1 MDENFKYNSSDRPDI
16 DAAWQQLEQLLDKEK
31 SAAGGRESN
40 NKGRWSLAL
49 LLMMISGLII
59 WDHSNTKNTKKNVNN
74 TLSKRNSQQNTDSL
88 KDANKDGLG
97 KYPSSNDDSFYVNKK
112 FHNKNVN
119 KSIDKA
125 NADTGLITGDSNLQ
139 STDEG
144 ISIAQ
149 KDNIS
154 VNRFNNATVNGLRK
168 SNSITK
174 NTFKDY
180 VPGFNSAKVNTND
193 GTPGANDPKEKSVS
207 NDFVKA
213 NKDTIAQSSSIITDS
228 AKVEKKILA
237 NNFAKDSTDNT
248 INATAIARGK
258 TKKEKKK
265 NNVVTLQASLSA
277 GISPSLSFQNTG
289 YSNSSGL
296 NHLAAADFFVTANI
310 PLSKRFTL
318 QAALHPFA
326 GVPLR
331 SDKWKQSFQNLDE
344 TQTTHTIG
352 HTITTFTSA
361 KITGLTSL
369 NIPLTLHYNITSK
382 FNIYAGLQV
391 LTFLYGGTVK
401 HTSIT
406 DSSASG
412 VHISSTSASA
422 DIFKTS
428 YRYAIKRTNVN
439 GVLGIDYSLHHF
451 KLGLQ
456 YIHGFSDVT
465 SNSFLRNSQLNT
477 IKDIKLSVKINLGK
491 QRK

>member
-31 SAAGGRESN
+31 PAAGGRESN
-40 NKGRWSLAL
+40 NKGRWGLAL

-59 WDHSNTKNTKKNVNN
+59 WNQSNTKNTKKNVNN
-74 TLSKRNSQQNTDSL
+74 SLSKRNSQQNTDSL

-97 KYPSSNDDSFYVNKK
+97 KYPSSNNNSFYVNKK
-112 FHNKNVN
+112 FHNMNVN
-119 KSIDKA
+119 KSKDKA

-139 STDEG
+139 PTDEG

-168 SNSITK
+168 SNGITK

-193 GTPGANDPKEKSVS
+193 GTPEADDPKGKSVS
-207 NDFVKA
+207 DDFVKA
-213 NKDTIAQSSSIITDS
+213 NKDTIAQSSIITDS
-228 AKVEKKILA
+228 AKVEKKIPA
-237 NNFAKDSTDNT
+237 NNFAKDSTGNT
-248 INATAIARGK
+248 ISATAIARGK

-277 GISPSLSFQNTG
+277 GISPSLSFQHTG
-289 YSNSSGL
+289 YANSSGL
-296 NHLAAADFFVTANI
+296 NYLAAVDFFVTANI

-361 KITGLTSL
+361 KITTPGTYTVTSYL
-369 NIPLTLHYNITSK
+369 HHPVDSAHHHKANIFYHHEADSALHHGT
-382 FNIYAGLQV
+382 
-391 LTFLYGGTVK
+391 GGTPLHIADNAPH
-401 HTSIT
+401 HTTGSAYHHAIDSAHHHAIGSTPPHITNSTHHYGDSNHSNSNGSDAIEKLSIT
-406 DSSASG
+406 
-412 VHISSTSASA
+412 IT
-422 DIFKTS
+422 
-428 YRYAIKRTNVN
+428 
-439 GVLGIDYSLHHF
+439 
-451 KLGLQ
+451 
-456 YIHGFSDVT
+456 IH
-465 SNSFLRNSQLNT
+465 N
-477 IKDIKLSVKINLGK
+477 
-491 QRK
+491 